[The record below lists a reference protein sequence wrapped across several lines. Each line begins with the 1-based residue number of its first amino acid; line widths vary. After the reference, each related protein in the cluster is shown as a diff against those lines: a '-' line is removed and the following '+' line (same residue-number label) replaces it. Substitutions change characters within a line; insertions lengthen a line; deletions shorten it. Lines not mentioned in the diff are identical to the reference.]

1 MKILL
6 NILNSKKQKSIIDNF
21 YPNINFN
28 VVKVLGWIIKDEE
41 IPSVSNGI
49 NFVIRFPLTKENDII
64 TDKTKIH

>member
-28 VVKVLGWIIKDEE
+28 VVKVLGWIIKDE
-41 IPSVSNGI
+41 
-49 NFVIRFPLTKENDII
+49 
-64 TDKTKIH
+64 